1 MMFFRVL
8 ARWVIL
14 EHIFAGPSEFR
25 HTDFRR
31 IIRSAN
37 PTLQVF
43 EVVVE
48 RSLGISCVFAL
59 GILRLSTLALA
70 AVRILFRS
78 GG

>member
-14 EHIFAGPSEFR
+14 ERIFAGPSEFR

-59 GILRLSTLALA
+59 RILRL
-70 AVRILFRS
+70 
-78 GG
+78 